1 MTEMQVGQIDDI
13 ADGSARLVQVG
24 DLEIAIIR
32 HGSGYYAYQ
41 NVCPHQGGPACEG
54 IRMPAVVD
62 IIDENGIFAGQKFN
76 DADVHIVC
84 PWHGYEFHL
93 ADGCNVINKSL
104 KLRKF
109 DVSTRDGSLY
119 LSI

>member
-1 MTEMQVGQIDDI
+1 MGEIQVAKIDEI
-13 ADGSARLVQVG
+13 ADGGVRLVQVG

-32 HGSGYYAYQ
+32 HGSDYYAYQ

-54 IRMPAVVD
+54 IRMPAVEDV
-62 IIDENGIFAGQKFN
+62 IDDKGLFVGQRFN

-93 ADGCNVINKSL
+93 SDGCNVINRAL

-109 DVSTRDGSLY
+109 DVYSRDGSLY
-119 LSI
+119 LSV

>member
-1 MTEMQVGQIDDI
+1 MGEIQVAKIDEI
-13 ADGSARLVQVG
+13 ADGGVRLVQVG

-32 HGSGYYAYQ
+32 HGSDYYAYQ

-54 IRMPAVVD
+54 IRMPAVEDV
-62 IIDENGIFAGQKFN
+62 IDDKGLFVGQRFN

-93 ADGCNVINKSL
+93 SDGCNVIDTAL

-109 DVSTRDGSLY
+109 NVYSRDGSLY
-119 LSI
+119 LSV

>member
-1 MTEMQVGQIDDI
+1 MPDIQVAGIDEI
-13 ADGSARLVQVG
+13 ADGGVRLVQVG

-32 HGSGYYAYQ
+32 QGSNYFAYQ

-54 IRMPAVVD
+54 IRMPAVEDV
-62 IIDENGIFAGQKFN
+62 IDAQGVFTGQKFN
-76 DADVHIVC
+76 DADIHIVC

-93 ADGCNVINKSL
+93 SDGCNVINPSL

-109 DVSTRDGSLY
+109 EVLSRDGAIY
-119 LSI
+119 LSV